1 MNFIELMHRRF
12 ATKKFI
18 ADKKIDNQTI
28 EQIIEFGRLSPSSM
42 GLSPWH
48 FVVIDDR
55 DLMMEIGDA
64 AWGFKGQSDN
74 ASHLVMIYA
83 RKGFA
88 TAPKSKYVENLLETV
103 YDYTDEMF
111 ENRYKLME
119 SFQNEDFEMEGD
131 VGRLEWNRHQ
141 CYIAAAN
148 MMTGAASLDVDSCP
162 IEGFNKK
169 KMRELASKYKFIDLE
184 EFDLALMCAFGYRDQ
199 EITPKHRLP
208 LESVV
213 TYVKK

>member
-12 ATKKFI
+12 ATKKFDI
-18 ADKKIDNQTI
+18 EKKIDNKII
-28 EQIIEFGRLSPSSM
+28 EQIVEIGRLSPSSM

-48 FVVIDDR
+48 FVVVDNR
-55 DLMMEIGDA
+55 ELMLEIGDA

-88 TAPKSKYVENLLETV
+88 TAAKSQYVEELLATV
-103 YDYTDEMF
+103 YNYTDEMF
-111 ENRYKLME
+111 EKRYKLME
-119 SFQNEDFEMEGD
+119 SFQGEDFEMQSD
-131 VGRLEWNRHQ
+131 ADRLEWNRHQ

-169 KMRELASKYKFIDLE
+169 MMRDIASKYEFIDLD

-208 LESVV
+208 LENVV